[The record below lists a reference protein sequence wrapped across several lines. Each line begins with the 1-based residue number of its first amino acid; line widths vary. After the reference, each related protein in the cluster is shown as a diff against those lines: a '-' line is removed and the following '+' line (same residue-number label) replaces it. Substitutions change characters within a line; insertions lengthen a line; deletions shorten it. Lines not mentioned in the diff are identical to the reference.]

1 MLSSSW
7 AYFYLTCFFP
17 FNSAFIFIS
26 AIVLFLSMAFVF
38 SYLLWLFNSTFIFLV
53 ILCWS
58 DLWRILN
65 WRDKLY
71 LLHLKENVSISPLR
85 MTFAGFFFFPHR
97 YSLSM
102 KRSSLLFLT
111 YWSFYFYNHCPDWA
125 IPPSLGLGIYNYCL
139 LLLLMR
145 ISLCFSEVSEF
156 PFIKKKKKNFSCTVF
171 GHTFCHHTNGLRT
184 QRIHA
189 SELGKTKMQL

>member
-1 MLSSSW
+1 MFFLI
-7 AYFYLTCFFP
+7 CFDFSIP
-17 FNSAFIFIS
+17 LLF
-26 AIVLFLSMAFVF
+26 FLSFCAGQ
-38 SYLLWLFNSTFIFLV
+38 
-53 ILCWS
+53 

-65 WRDKLY
+65 WRGKLY

-102 KRSSLLFLT
+102 KRSSFLFLI

-125 IPPSLGLGIYNYCL
+125 IPPSMGLGIYNYCL

-156 PFIKKKKKNFSCTVF
+156 PFIKKKKKKQTNNFSCTVF
-171 GHTFCHHTNGLRT
+171 GHTFCHNTNGFHT

-189 SELGKTKMQL
+189 SELGKMKTRP

>member
-1 MLSSSW
+1 
-7 AYFYLTCFFP
+7 
-17 FNSAFIFIS
+17 
-26 AIVLFLSMAFVF
+26 MAFVF

-65 WRDKLY
+65 WRDNLY

-139 LLLLMR
+139 LLLLMW

-156 PFIKKKKKNFSCTVF
+156 PFIKKKKKTSPVLFLATHFVIILMACVHNESMPLNWERRKCNCKRNMKGFTA
-171 GHTFCHHTNGLRT
+171 LE
-184 QRIHA
+184 II
-189 SELGKTKMQL
+189 